1 MPSGRLADN
10 EIEKMQRSIKFKVPS
25 TLSVSSDQWSSD
37 AKNKRDITAGL

>member
-10 EIEKMQRSIKFKVPS
+10 EIEKMQRSIKFKVAS
-25 TLSVSSDQWSSD
+25 TLSKSSD